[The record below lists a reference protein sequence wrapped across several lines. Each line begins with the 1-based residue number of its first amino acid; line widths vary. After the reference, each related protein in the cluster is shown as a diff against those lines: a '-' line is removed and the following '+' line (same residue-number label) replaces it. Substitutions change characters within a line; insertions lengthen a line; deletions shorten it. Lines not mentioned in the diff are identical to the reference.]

1 MFLFS
6 QALPPSAKAHIES
19 QFTFASELSKQ
30 LFTTVQKI
38 NDLNIS
44 IAQNVLQDTL
54 NGTREV
60 ASAQNAYEALSIAA
74 GQVQPAAERLRAYQQ
89 HLANIAA
96 NTHVDI
102 AKTAEVHV
110 PATSRTASAL
120 ADDVARRAD
129 DVARRANEEAQKATQ
144 RQKAALDKLAAPIG
158 KPDTGKGAT
167 TANVH

>member
-54 NGTREV
+54 NGTRDV
-60 ASAQNAYEALSIAA
+60 ASAQNPYEALSIAA

-96 NTHVDI
+96 NTQVDI

-120 ADDVARRAD
+120 ADDVARRA
-129 DVARRANEEAQKATQ
+129 NEEAQKATQ
-144 RQKAALDKLAAPIG
+144 RQKAALDKLASPIG

>member
-1 MFLFS
+1 MFLFN
-6 QALPPSAKAHIES
+6 QPLPPSAKAHLES
-19 QFTFASELSKQ
+19 QFTFVSELSKQ

-54 NGTREV
+54 NSTREV
-60 ASAQNAYEALSIAA
+60 ASAQNPYEALSIAA

-89 HLANIAA
+89 HLTNIAA
-96 NTHVDI
+96 NTQVDL

-120 ADDVARRAD
+120 ADE
-129 DVARRANEEAQKATQ
+129 VARRANEETQKATQ
-144 RQKAALDKLAAPIG
+144 RQKAALEKIAAPIG

-167 TANVH
+167 ANVH

>member
-1 MFLFS
+1 MFLFNQS
-6 QALPPSAKAHIES
+6 LPPSAKAHLES
-19 QFTFASELSKQ
+19 QFTFVSELSKQ
-30 LFTTVQKI
+30 MFTTVQKI

-54 NGTREV
+54 NSTREV
-60 ASAQNAYEALSIAA
+60 ASAQNPYEALSIAA

-89 HLANIAA
+89 HLTNIAA
-96 NTHVDI
+96 NTQVDI

-120 ADDVARRAD
+120 ADE
-129 DVARRANEEAQKATQ
+129 VARRANEETQKATQ
-144 RQKAALDKLAAPIG
+144 RQKATLDKLATPIG
-158 KPDTGKGAT
+158 KTDAGKTT